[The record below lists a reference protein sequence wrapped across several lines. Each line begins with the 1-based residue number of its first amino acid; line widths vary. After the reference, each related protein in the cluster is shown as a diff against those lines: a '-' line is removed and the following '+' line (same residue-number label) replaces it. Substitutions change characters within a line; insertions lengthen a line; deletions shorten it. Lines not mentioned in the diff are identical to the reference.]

1 MTRTRRELLGAGAVL
16 AVAGCTGNGGQG
28 NADGDDG
35 GASDS
40 GTRVTV
46 ESHSEYGDLLADGDG
61 RTVSVRP
68 SPSGASGSRRLRRL
82 LITELFDF
90 RTTPRHSA
98 CSACKHSTQI
108 SYEKSTTFRKV
119 RLIKQVSQVP
129 GKIYWLSL
137 PDGTA
142 GSER

>member
-90 RTTPRHSA
+90 
-98 CSACKHSTQI
+98 
-108 SYEKSTTFRKV
+108 SYEICVLCLQAEQAECLGVV
-119 RLIKQVSQVP
+119 RNRRGP
-129 GKIYWLSL
+129 
-137 PDGTA
+137 
-142 GSER
+142 